1 MQRYKRRRTRRQVG
15 PRPNLFD
22 WAQENELLSHPA
34 VRSVARRLRVSPAT
48 AAVVAELASIVREAR
63 HD

>member
-1 MQRYKRRRTRRQVG
+1 MQHYKQRRSRRQVSA
-15 PRPNLFD
+15 RPDLFD
-22 WAQENELLSHPA
+22 WAQENELLSHLA

-48 AAVVAELASIVREAR
+48 AAVVAELAGIVREVR